1 MKKHLL
7 HEFGYSVFPYHHM
20 DKSFINSKNID
31 GHKTDPCYTPIVN
44 DINIL
49 LQGSDRSMIDQ
60 YVETTEELLT
70 RANKNNLSKALLYMQ
85 KALLLSG
92 DGGRVSKDQKRLLEV
107 DYIHFY
113 VHIA

>member
-1 MKKHLL
+1 
-7 HEFGYSVFPYHHM
+7 
-20 DKSFINSKNID
+20 
-31 GHKTDPCYTPIVN
+31 
-44 DINIL
+44 
-49 LQGSDRSMIDQ
+49 MIDQ

-107 DYIHFY
+107 
-113 VHIA
+113 